1 MTAPILEHMTAL
13 SDQSRCRMLLL
24 LERHELTVSELC
36 TVLQMPQSSVSRHL
50 KTLADDDWVTSRR
63 DGTSRFYS
71 MGLDDLD
78 PGARQLWPLIREQV
92 QGTSAAGQDERRL
105 SSVIKGRRATS
116 QRFFATAAAEW
127 DRIRTDLFGETFFV
141 WGALGLIEQSL
152 VVGDLGCG
160 TGQLTETLAPYVGRV
175 VAVDGSED
183 MLAAARARLDGM
195 ANVQLRRGDLESLPL
210 SDGELDA
217 AVLSL
222 VLHYSPDPA
231 RALAEVN
238 RVVRPGG
245 RVLVVDMLPHEH
257 QEYQQQMGHVWL
269 GFSEKHITRVLTGAG
284 FGQVRVRMIP
294 ADRAANGPALF
305 AAVGVKQQE
314 QE

>member
-1 MTAPILEHMTAL
+1 M
-13 SDQSRCRMLLL
+13 
-24 LERHELTVSELC
+24 EL
-36 TVLQMPQSSVSRHL
+36 
-50 KTLADDDWVTSRR
+50 
-63 DGTSRFYS
+63 G
-71 MGLDDLD
+71 DLD

-92 QGTSAAGQDERRL
+92 QGTSAVGQDERRL
-105 SSVIKGRRATS
+105 AAVIRGRRATS

-141 WGALGLIEQSL
+141 WGVLGLIDQSL

-160 TGQLTETLAPYVGRV
+160 TGQLTETLAPYVRRV

-183 MLAAARARLDGM
+183 MLAAARTRLNGM

-210 SDGELDA
+210 GDGELDA

-222 VLHYSPDPA
+222 VLHYSADPA
-231 RALAEVN
+231 RALAEVH

-257 QEYQQQMGHVWL
+257 EEYQQRMGHVWL

-314 QE
+314 QQ